1 MQSRA
6 SLFAAVLT
14 GLAVLGLSTWS
25 QAVQAETRQ
34 PVVVE
39 LYTSQGC
46 SSCPPA
52 DAFLGELARQDDVI
66 ALSLHVDYWDDM
78 GWKDT
83 FASPNTTAR
92 QRAYKQVLNSR
103 YVYTPQIV
111 VDGRGHAVGSRRAE
125 VRALIAE
132 ARARAKPRTGA
143 RPCATATS
151 CASWS
156 SSAPGPARSWCCR
169 STWRP
174 RRPPAAPA
182 AR

>member
-66 ALSLHVDYWDDM
+66 ALSLHVDYWDYM
-78 GWKDT
+78 GWTDT
-83 FASPNTTAR
+83 FASPVTTAR
-92 QRAYKQVLNSR
+92 QRAYKQALNSR

-125 VRALIAE
+125 VRTLIAE
-132 ARARAKPRTGA
+132 AQA
-143 RPCATATS
+143 RP
-151 CASWS
+151 
-156 SSAPGPARSWCCR
+156 
-169 STWRP
+169 
-174 RRPPAAPA
+174 
-182 AR
+182 